1 MRINHLAAIGA
12 SLTVSLSTLAMGQNP
27 VLTARELF
35 HVPQA
40 AKASPSQPVAQ
51 SQKQTKPATQPRPTG
66 GTQVAQQTAPYTVRP
81 VKEFRKDDGSIQF
94 VTASYDGGKPL
105 GLRYSVLQ
113 SVGGQWVEASDIK
126 TFRSGDSI
134 RVRVESNEDA
144 YLAVL
149 ARGSSGKWDALFPSK
164 DAGRNN
170 LIVAGEPRIIPSA
183 SGKWTF
189 DDTKGQERLFL
200 ILSRKPFEDLDQLIL
215 DIDQASKVVPARN
228 KPASAPKAPAPQPP
242 APKETMLAQ
251 SIGPIDDALVGRLQ
265 SRLISRDLV
274 FERVDETTKPVA
286 NVPASVEH
294 EKAAYVVD
302 KSGRPD
308 ARVYADIKLQH
319 Q

>member
-12 SLTVSLSTLAMGQNP
+12 TVAVSLSTLAWSQNAP

-35 HVPQA
+35 HAPAA
-40 AKASPSQPVAQ
+40 AKTAPTQPVAQ
-51 SQKQTKPATQPRPTG
+51 KQTKTPTQPK
-66 GTQVAQQTAPYTVRP
+66 QVAQQSPRP
-81 VKEFRKDDGSIQF
+81 AQRPMQEFRRNDGTVQII
-94 VTASYDGGKPL
+94 TASYEGGKPL

-113 SVGGQWVEASDIK
+113 SAGGQWVEASDVK

-144 YLAVL
+144 YLCIL
-149 ARGSSGKWDALFPSK
+149 ARGSSGKWEALFPSK

-170 LIVAGEPRIIPSA
+170 RIMAGEPRVIPSE

-189 DDTKGQERLFL
+189 DDKKGQERLFL
-200 ILSRKPFEDLDQLIL
+200 ILSRKPFEDLDQLIM
-215 DIDQASKVVPARN
+215 DIDQAGKSPRRAIEPAKN
-228 KPASAPKAPAPQPP
+228 KPVAPNAPVPQPP

-251 SIGPIDDALVGRLQ
+251 SIGSIDDALVGRLQ

-274 FERVDETTKPVA
+274 FERVDENTKPAATVA
-286 NVPASVEH
+286 SPEK

-308 ARVYADIKLQH
+308 ARVFADIKLMH